1 MLSIIFILLFAL
13 LGATSPTDGTNPPPS
28 SLSWTGEVAGH
39 GVVTL
44 YGDAGSVQ
52 EQIFALNPTLAEK
65 YVPTTQF
72 MSKTPPAYNTSEV
85 FAGPGSAYYY
95 KSTPHDANDMA
106 ARDDVNG
113 AKKLSEGFN
122 PTDWYCGTF
131 ATGDSSEVYY
141 VVSSVASPGGQDPAK
156 AMWTIAGRIDGKSNC
171 QRLGCAVIPG
181 DPGSTARYGSTAVYW
196 CNDNDFKVTTAAAN
210 LAAVAAS
217 IANGHQAFNFAGC
230 CKKSQDIG
238 SHKQF
243 SGQMHLGNGT
253 NINVGYGDC
262 SKSDYFVNPSDLG
275 YPGPLGS
282 CI

>member
-131 ATGDSSEVYY
+131 ATGDSSE
-141 VVSSVASPGGQDPAK
+141 
-156 AMWTIAGRIDGKSNC
+156 
-171 QRLGCAVIPG
+171 
-181 DPGSTARYGSTAVYW
+181 W